1 MAVDFSITEA
11 PAAYEF
17 LQKISLMLIA
27 WVTVLF
33 FIDAVCH
40 RLAKHL
46 WSLPVPIDTA
56 FIPSKL
62 PHPNPMGSAIPFDI
76 PLIKASNDQV
86 EEFMKFRG
94 EINWSGDISLKSM
107 EDKERKDALRKVAI
121 CAAEYKGV
129 LFEER
134 FKKYADDHFRL
145 RLPGAKYPYVDRYW

>member
-1 MAVDFSITEA
+1 
-11 PAAYEF
+11 AAYEF

-27 WVTVLF
+27 WVIYLF
-33 FIDAVCH
+33 LIDAICH
-40 RLAKHL
+40 GLAKKL

-62 PHPNPMGSAIPFDI
+62 PHPNPMGCAIPFDI
-76 PLIKASNDQV
+76 PLTKASNDQV
-86 EEFMKFRG
+86 ESFMEFRG
-94 EINWSGDISLKSM
+94 KGKWCGDSSPNTT
-107 EDKERKDALRKVAI
+107 DDHERKDALLNVAI

-134 FKKYADDHFRL
+134 FRKYADDHFRL